1 MKKIWIIVLSVAL
14 GLILIGVGFGLGYGL
29 RPKKEVPPVAPP
41 SGTDVGNSDIDYDD
55 FFGSEDEEL
64 PTTPETP
71 NETPEDDKTPEEI
84 EKPTEPELPDD
95 SNKPVEPETPEN
107 DYTEFYTAA
116 ESEMEVFVSIFS
128 QFGEFA
134 FNKEKEGNIIKFIF
148 KLNEIINEDTE
159 MNIDML
165 MNDLITEWHTNIDL
179 NVGHDLN
186 YETNSLIIT
195 YTK

>member
-1 MKKIWIIVLSVAL
+1 MKKKWIKILIAAAVFIIIALSL
-14 GLILIGVGFGLGYGL
+14 GLGLGLGL
-29 RPKKEVPPVAPP
+29 RKEPEVPPVAPP

-71 NETPEDDKTPEEI
+71 EEI

-95 SNKPVEPETPEN
+95 SNELEVPETPEN

-165 MNDLITEWHTNIDL
+165 MNDLISEWHTNTEL
-179 NVGHDLN
+179 NVDHDLN
-186 YETNSLIIT
+186 HETNSLIIT

>member
-1 MKKIWIIVLSVAL
+1 MKKKWIKILIAAAVFIVIALSL
-14 GLILIGVGFGLGYGL
+14 GLGLGLGL
-29 RPKKEVPPVAPP
+29 RKEPEVPPVAPP

-95 SNKPVEPETPEN
+95 SNELEVPETPEN

-116 ESEMEVFVSIFS
+116 ESEMEKFAEMLAT
-128 QFGEFA
+128 FGEFET
-134 FNKEKEGNIIKFIF
+134 EKTNNENEVTFTMKFS
-148 KLNEIINEDTE
+148 EEVINEDFAVFMEE
-159 MNIDML
+159 MSM
-165 MNDLITEWHTNIDL
+165 EW
-179 NVGHDLN
+179 
-186 YETNSLIIT
+186 ETLEFEVAYSLINTYELIMT
-195 YTK
+195 YTI